1 MILWDGNIKIP
12 KSLLPEREKLKKIVL
27 ELQLWEAGKE
37 LDQWVT
43 FVMLPDEFMS
53 KEQQLLYRKLSVE
66 QEKFYLEYIGD
77 EYIAELCEEF
87 GLLGKIEA
95 KWWLPELSFVDPYK
109 LYAD

>member
-1 MILWDGNIKIP
+1 
-12 KSLLPEREKLKKIVL
+12 
-27 ELQLWEAGKE
+27 
-37 LDQWVT
+37 
-43 FVMLPDEFMS
+43 MS

-95 KWWLPELSFVDPYK
+95 K
-109 LYAD
+109 